1 MLEVVIAQPQPPPTR
16 DDHDS
21 AAERPTV
28 AAVPPDLDQARRTS
42 MAAERT
48 WLAWWRSALAASAGA
63 LGVGRL
69 APELLHVAPWPYV
82 ALGCGY
88 ASLAIGLLIVG
99 ALRQRDLEHALRTGA
114 HVPLRFRTVGVFT
127 AGGVVLAVA
136 TAVLV
141 IAQT

>member
-1 MLEVVIAQPQPPPTR
+1 MSSEPASDPPP
-16 DDHDS
+16 DH
-21 AAERPTV
+21 
-28 AAVPPDLDQARRTS
+28 QARMAS

-82 ALGCGY
+82 ALGCAY
-88 ASLAIGLLIVG
+88 ASLAIGLLVVG

-114 HVPLRFRTVGVFT
+114 HVPLRFRTVGLFT
-127 AGGVVLAVA
+127 AGGVAVAVA